1 MKKLLAILLAAMM
14 VFALAACGD
23 NETPSGSEN
32 NPGTSQSG
40 ENNDGGE
47 ENNNG
52 ATQKADGAQMASDAK
67 LNAEDAPAVGES
79 YLTGIGK
86 PVGYTV
92 KGTEASGLMT
102 GVKFI
107 PDSGSI
113 ASGDVEKYA
122 AAIWNLCIDQV
133 DNGTLGDYDVGD
145 SDGEVYSTLADAKK
159 SDDKYTWHYN
169 ISGKRIQATIYIE
182 DGMIILGFSDW
193 SSHIGD

>member
-1 MKKLLAILLAAMM
+1 MKKILAILLAAMM

-23 NETPSGSEN
+23 NNTTDPDKDS
-32 NPGTSQSG
+32 PGTSQSG
-40 ENNDGGE
+40 ENNNGGE
-47 ENNNG
+47 NNG
-52 ATQKADGAQMASDAK
+52 KTQKADGAQMASDAK
-67 LNAEDAPAVGES
+67 LNTEDTPAVGES

-102 GVKFI
+102 GVKFT

-113 ASGDVEKYA
+113 AAGDLTVYA

-133 DNGTLGDYDVGD
+133 DGGILGDRDVGD
-145 SDGEVYSTLADAKK
+145 SDGEIFSTLEDAKK
-159 SDDKYTWHYN
+159 SDEKYTWHYN

-193 SSHIGD
+193 SSHIRD

>member
-1 MKKLLAILLAAMM
+1 MKKFLTLLLAAMM
-14 VFALAACGD
+14 LLSLAACGD
-23 NETPSGSEN
+23 NNTTDPNKDNPGVSQNGDEN
-32 NPGTSQSG
+32 NGT
-40 ENNDGGE
+40 
-47 ENNNG
+47 
-52 ATQKADGAQMASDAK
+52 TQKADGAQMESDAK
-67 LNAEDAPAVGES
+67 LNAEDTPAVGES

-102 GVKFI
+102 GIKFT

-122 AAIWNLCIDQV
+122 AAMWNLCIDQV
-133 DNGTLGDYDVGD
+133 DGGTLGDREVGD
-145 SDGEVYSTLADAKK
+145 EDGEVFSTLADAKK

-169 ISGKRIQATIYIE
+169 ISGKRIQATLYIE

-193 SSHIGD
+193 SSYIGD